1 MPRKLA
7 ILLALLIALGSA
19 LYFDV
24 YDYFSSRNLILK
36 LENSLVKL
44 EQYDR
49 NVEEKKEYLSNLEK
63 VVQPRTTLKEIE
75 SLTKAANLNLSSQ
88 KDGTYLIEGTC
99 EPEKLKDLVAHLLN
113 SANVV
118 VQSMLIDARQIVPVV
133 TDEVGTVVRTS
144 VRLVLKG
151 VMLE

>member
-1 MPRKLA
+1 MPRRLA

-24 YDYFSSRNLILK
+24 YDYFSSRNMISK
-36 LENSLVKL
+36 FESSLVKL
-44 EQYDR
+44 ELYDK

-63 VVQPRTTLKEIE
+63 AVQPRTTLKEIE
-75 SLTKAANLNLSSQ
+75 SLTQAANLNLSSQ

-99 EPEKLKDLVAHLLN
+99 EPEKLRDLVAHLLS

-118 VQSMLIDARQIVPVV
+118 VQSMLIDSRQIVPVV
-133 TDEVGTVVRTS
+133 TDEMKVAVRVS

-151 VMLE
+151 VTLE